1 MGKSPL
7 KKAVKLYKAIIKID
21 LNTTDLA
28 NAICDIIISCYG
40 KHNFKAFKEVV
51 NERLK

>member
-1 MGKSPL
+1 M
-7 KKAVKLYKAIIKID
+7 KKLIKAIRKID

-28 NAICDIIISCYG
+28 NAICDIIIDCYG
-40 KHNFKAFKEVV
+40 KHNYDAFKKVV